1 MAFSAAPRRAGRRD
15 LSLTGAE
22 LDRASRIHPGFR
34 PDGWTLDQTARTLL
48 VLTIPATD
56 PAEYRRALDGLFD
69 DADLGE
75 LVALYQSL
83 PLLPHPEA
91 FVERAAEGIRSNMKA
106 VFEAVALRNPYPAD
120 RLSEDAFNQL
130 VLKCLF
136 VESPLHLVVDVDR
149 RVNSALARMLVDY
162 AHERWAAGRPVS
174 AELWRCVGPVAD
186 GTLLDD
192 LRHVLV
198 RGTQPER
205 LAVALSCT
213 SNSLTS
219 ALRSEF
225 PDVFSK
231 VDQDPPS
238 WRGLATTPQ

>member
-1 MAFSAAPRRAGRRD
+1 
-15 LSLTGAE
+15 
-22 LDRASRIHPGFR
+22 
-34 PDGWTLDQTARTLL
+34 
-48 VLTIPATD
+48 
-56 PAEYRRALDGLFD
+56 LDGLFD